1 MQKQRATTKNT
12 ITLPNLSR
20 LTPDIETG
28 LLAKDVHQR
37 VEAGAI
43 NTQGRSLTPS
53 YGRIIRKNTLTLF
66 NIIHLLLT
74 AAILWAGY
82 PWPAGYVRN
91 ILFLGIAIFSSAMG
105 IFQEVRSK
113 RTLDKLSVLTQAK
126 VHVMRDGRRRT
137 VAPEELVLDD
147 IVCLSAG
154 DQICADAVVVE
165 AGGLETDESLL
176 TGEAERIKKAAGDQ
190 VLSGSYVAGGQAHV
204 RVTAVGAD
212 NYATA

>member
-1 MQKQRATTKNT
+1 MQKQRT
-12 ITLPNLSR
+12 IAAPPEFPRSI
-20 LTPDIETG
+20 PDIEIG
-28 LLAKDVHQR
+28 LTAHDVRQR
-37 VEAGAI
+37 VEAGAVNI
-43 NTQGRSLTPS
+43 QGEKLTPS

-66 NIIHLLLT
+66 NIIHLLLA

-82 PWPAGYVRN
+82 PWAPGYIRN

-105 IFQEVRSK
+105 IFQEIRSK
-113 RTLDKLSVLTQAK
+113 RTLDRLSVLTQAK
-126 VHVMRDGRRRT
+126 VHVMRDGRRRA

-165 AGGLETDESLL
+165 ANGLETDESLL
-176 TGEAERIKKAAGDQ
+176 TGEAERIKKATGDQ